1 MGKRKTSS
9 VLPVFTKWKLIRLLI
24 FIIVISIA
32 FSIRKYIPGM
42 NTFGW
47 GFALGMICM
56 AVLTG

>member
-1 MGKRKTSS
+1 MGKKRMSS
-9 VLPVFTKWKLIRLLI
+9 AIPVFTKWKFIRLLI
-24 FIIVISIA
+24 FIIVICLA
-32 FSIRKYIPGM
+32 FSIRKYVPGI

>member
-1 MGKRKTSS
+1 MGKKKIGKAM
-9 VLPVFTKWKLIRLLI
+9 PVFTKWKFIRFLL
-24 FIIVISIA
+24 FIIVISTA
-32 FSIRKYIPGM
+32 LSIRKYIPGM